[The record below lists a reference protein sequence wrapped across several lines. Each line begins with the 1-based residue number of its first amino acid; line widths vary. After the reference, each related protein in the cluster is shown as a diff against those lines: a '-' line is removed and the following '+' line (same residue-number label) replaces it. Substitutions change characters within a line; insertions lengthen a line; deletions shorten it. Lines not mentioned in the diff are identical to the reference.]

1 MAGRKRFAQ
10 VMALA
15 RPSATGASRGG
26 RSDTKQQL
34 FSRSPPPRPCP
45 ADATARSGGPFGL
58 GKASQAVTPLSGDA
72 GPQARAAPPLRPGPG
87 SGPLPPAPPHSTGP
101 AQRPTGHAHQ
111 ALDRPPA
118 RSHAGPQP
126 PPWPDPGR
134 TRPPPR
140 TRAGENGKAAN
151 THTDIQREASPR
163 HPGIPPVTPP
173 LPPRR
178 THSGPQGRKAVP
190 APRAHSTRC
199 PAPSAAP
206 GGEWGGGSERAL
218 RPAPPHALACPGA
231 RGRWGRGR

>member
-118 RSHAGPQP
+118 V
-126 PPWPDPGR
+126 
-134 TRPPPR
+134 
-140 TRAGENGKAAN
+140 TRARSPLRGQTPAARAPHRARARARTGK
-151 THTDIQREASPR
+151 
-163 HPGIPPVTPP
+163 
-173 LPPRR
+173 RR
-178 THSGPQGRKAVP
+178 THTQTYRERQARDI
-190 APRAHSTRC
+190 RAF
-199 PAPSAAP
+199 
-206 GGEWGGGSERAL
+206 
-218 RPAPPHALACPGA
+218 RP
-231 RGRWGRGR
+231 

>member
-101 AQRPTGHAHQ
+101 AQRPPGHAHQ

-118 RSHAGPQP
+118 RSQSRGP
-126 PPWPDPGR
+126 
-134 TRPPPR
+134 
-140 TRAGENGKAAN
+140 A
-151 THTDIQREASPR
+151 
-163 HPGIPPVTPP
+163 
-173 LPPRR
+173 
-178 THSGPQGRKAVP
+178 
-190 APRAHSTRC
+190 
-199 PAPSAAP
+199 APSVARPRPHAP
-206 GGEWGGGSERAL
+206 PTAHARGRERESGAHTH
-218 RPAPPHALACPGA
+218 RHTERGKPATSGHSARDPAPPAQADP
-231 RGRWGRGR
+231 